1 MEVGRGAAEAAA
13 RTLALI
19 LEGSERRSGFSW
31 DTLAAERT
39 TDRKAGTGAGH
50 TGGGGYHRVL
60 ARDGGRGRGGSL
72 SGFRSCGGGRR
83 GKQDWQVPVRC
94 IWDSREG
101 GRDR

>member
-13 RTLALI
+13 RALALI

-31 DTLAAERT
+31 DDTLAAERT

-60 ARDGGRGRGGSL
+60 ARDGGRGRGGDTVGVQKL
-72 SGFRSCGGGRR
+72 WGR
-83 GKQDWQVPVRC
+83 P
-94 IWDSREG
+94 
-101 GRDR
+101 